1 MDDAGLLTASGAGF
15 DTFLTLAVTLTGV
28 DTLRAAT
35 LRVRVLRGVA
45 TVMRV
50 IHLNSLIVHDLT
62 PMLRESLHIETI
74 QKNQAA
80 RGQLEDCPDVCCNP
94 LQLDDLGSKSCI
106 IRI

>member
-1 MDDAGLLTASGAGF
+1 MTASGAGF
-15 DTFLTLAVTLTGV
+15 ATFLTFAVTLTGV

-62 PMLRESLHIETI
+62 PMLPISLHIETI

-94 LQLDDLGSKSCI
+94 LQLDDLGSISCI